1 MLICIKKKK
10 FLLSKNNKSIMEKE
24 EVLSTIQEI
33 FRDILDNEEI
43 ILSEETTADDVE
55 EWDSLTHIQL
65 IVAIEKKF
73 KIKFNS
79 NEILSWNNIGEMI
92 NSVIKK

>member
-1 MLICIKKKK
+1 
-10 FLLSKNNKSIMEKE
+10 MEKND
-24 EVLSTIQEI
+24 VLIMVQEI
-33 FRDILDNEEI
+33 FREILDNDEI
-43 ILSEETTADDVE
+43 ILSEETVADDVE

-79 NEILSWNNIGEMI
+79 QEILSWKNVGEMI
-92 NSVIKK
+92 DSITKK